1 MEGIQSIRRA
11 TIREL
16 WTDADSVFPTDPSQ
30 VRWWEVWLRR
40 RDGDELR
47 RFTAFVAAQG
57 LRTSEHYLG
66 FGDRT
71 VVLLHATADQ
81 LAHAFHSLDDIAE
94 LRQPHDVAS
103 FLTELPASEQ
113 AEWVDE
119 LRQRLRPA
127 ADGAP
132 VVCILDTGVQDAH
145 PLGDGFPPIE
155 WLSDLRLD
163 KYHHKVVRSGMGT
176 VFRYGNRFGY
186 QPLREHLVRR
196 LESFGIGAKSNQ
208 ILMTQGA
215 NSAMDLVIRYFVPP
229 GATVLVDD
237 PGYYLLF
244 GKLKLADAK
253 IIGVPR
259 LPDGPDLEALEQ
271 LIIQQKPRLYF
282 TQSAG
287 HNPTGTDLAA
297 WKAFRVLKLAQEHNL
312 MIVENDA
319 LADFKPLSA
328 TRLCALDQLERTIYI
343 GSFSKSFSASLRV
356 GFIACSVDLASE
368 LADLKTLI
376 STNSS
381 EYCERTVDVILKE
394 GHYDKHMVRLHN
406 RVTEATELAY
416 KALKSLGATIFG
428 NSSQSLYLWASLPGI
443 SDTHILAKDLQKK
456 GILIAPG
463 RLFCVDSDPACEW
476 SRFNTGALADP
487 LVFRA
492 LQVALADCIQ
502 K

>member
-1 MEGIQSIRRA
+1 MRRSTTIAKNLAQSIGKQIQEGAFARGEKLPSLR
-11 TIREL
+11 TLSEL
-16 WTDADSVFPTDPSQ
+16 HGYSKNTV
-30 VRWWEVWLRR
+30 
-40 RDGDELR
+40 
-47 RFTAFVAAQG
+47 VAAFEILVSMG
-57 LRTSEHYLG
+57 VITPRRGSG
-66 FGDRT
+66 FY
-71 VVLLHATADQ
+71 V
-81 LAHAFHSLDDIAE
+81 
-94 LRQPHDVAS
+94 
-103 FLTELPASEQ
+103 SEQ
-113 AEWVDE
+113 TVRTPADE
-119 LRQRLRPA
+119 EPKSLERAMNIVWMMHEQFK
-127 ADGAP
+127 
-132 VVCILDTGVQDAH
+132 TVQDAH
-145 PLGDGFPPIE
+145 PLGDGFPPVE

-196 LESFGIGAKSNQ
+196 LELFGIGAKPNQ

-215 NSAMDLVIRYFVPP
+215 NAAMDLVIRYFVPP

-259 LPDGPDLEALEQ
+259 LSDGPDLEALEQ
-271 LIIQQKPRLYF
+271 LIIQQKPRLFF
-282 TQSAG
+282 TQSVA

-297 WKAFRVLKLAQEHNL
+297 WKALRVLKLAQEHNL
-312 MIVENDA
+312 LIVENDA

-328 TRLCALDQLERTIYI
+328 TRLSALDQLERTIYI

-356 GFIACSVDLASE
+356 GFVACSPDLASA

-376 STNSS
+376 SGNSS

-394 GHYDKHMVRLHN
+394 GQYDKHMVRLRN
-406 RVTEATELAY
+406 RVTKATELAY
-416 KALKSLGATIFG
+416 KALTSLDASIFG
-428 NSSQSLYLWASLPGI
+428 HSDQSLYLWASLPGI
-443 SDTHILAKDLQKK
+443 TDTHKLAQDLQKK

-463 RLFCVDSDPACEW
+463 RLFLVNSEPACEW

-487 LVFRA
+487 VVFRA
-492 LQVALADCIQ
+492 LQAALRKD
-502 K
+502 

>member
-1 MEGIQSIRRA
+1 MKRSTTIAQDLAQSIGRQIHEGAYARGEKLPSLRA
-11 TIREL
+11 LSERHGYSKNT
-16 WTDADSVFPTDPSQ
+16 V
-30 VRWWEVWLRR
+30 
-40 RDGDELR
+40 
-47 RFTAFVAAQG
+47 VAAFEI
-57 LRTSEHYLG
+57 LVSLG
-66 FGDRT
+66 VIEPRRGSGFY
-71 VVLLHATADQ
+71 VSDQ
-81 LAHAFHSLDDIAE
+81 MARKHVDEESRSLDRAMNIVWMM
-94 LRQPHDVAS
+94 R
-103 FLTELPASEQ
+103 EQ
-113 AEWVDE
+113 FKA
-119 LRQRLRPA
+119 
-127 ADGAP
+127 
-132 VVCILDTGVQDAH
+132 VQDAH
-145 PLGDGFPPIE
+145 PLGDGFPPVE

-196 LESFGIGAKSNQ
+196 LESFGIGAKPDQ

-244 GKLKLADAK
+244 GKLKLADAR

-271 LIIQQKPRLYF
+271 LIIQHKPRLFF

-287 HNPTGTDLAA
+287 HNPTGSDLAA
-297 WKAFRVLKLAQEHNL
+297 WKAFRVLKLAQEHDL
-312 MIVENDA
+312 LIVENDA
-319 LADFKPLSA
+319 LADFKPLA
-328 TRLCALDQLERTIYI
+328 APRLCALDQLERTIYI

-356 GFIACSVDLASE
+356 GFIACSSDLASE

-376 STNSS
+376 SANSS

-394 GHYDKHMVRLHN
+394 GHYDKHMVRLRN
-406 RVTEATELAY
+406 RVAEATELAY
-416 KALKSLGATIFG
+416 QALTSLDATIFG
-428 NSSQSLYLWASLPGI
+428 NSNQSLYLWASLPGI
-443 SDTHILAKDLQKK
+443 SDTQKLAQDLQKK

-463 RLFCVDSDPACEW
+463 RLFLVESEPACEW

-487 LVFRA
+487 VVFKA
-492 LQVALADCIQ
+492 LQAALSDLAC
-502 K
+502 KS

>member
-1 MEGIQSIRRA
+1 MKRSTTIAQDLALSIERQIQEGAYAKGEKLPSLR
-11 TIREL
+11 TLSEL
-16 WTDADSVFPTDPSQ
+16 HGYSKNTV
-30 VRWWEVWLRR
+30 
-40 RDGDELR
+40 
-47 RFTAFVAAQG
+47 VAAFEI
-57 LRTSEHYLG
+57 LVSLG
-66 FGDRT
+66 VIEPRRGSGFY
-71 VVLLHATADQ
+71 VLEKSVRK
-81 LAHAFHSLDDIAE
+81 LAEEEPRSLDRAMNIVWMM
-94 LRQPHDVAS
+94 R
-103 FLTELPASEQ
+103 EQ
-113 AEWVDE
+113 FK
-119 LRQRLRPA
+119 
-127 ADGAP
+127 
-132 VVCILDTGVQDAH
+132 TVQDAH

-196 LESFGIGAKSNQ
+196 LESFGIGAKPNQ

-271 LIIQQKPRLYF
+271 LIIQQKPRLFF
-282 TQSAG
+282 TQSAA

-312 MIVENDA
+312 LIVENDA

-356 GFIACSVDLASE
+356 GFIACSTDLASE

-376 STNSS
+376 SANSS

-394 GHYDKHMVRLHN
+394 GHYDKQMVRLRN

-416 KALKSLGATIFG
+416 QALKTLGANIFG
-428 NSSQSLYLWASLPGI
+428 NSNQSLYLWASLPGFM
-443 SDTHILAKDLQKK
+443 DTHILAKDLQKK

-463 RLFCVDSDPACEW
+463 RLFCVDSEPACEW

-487 LVFRA
+487 MVFKA
-492 LQVALADCIQ
+492 LQAALINNTQ
-502 K
+502 KT

>member
-1 MEGIQSIRRA
+1 MKRSTTIAQDLAQSIGRQIHEGAYTRGEKLPSLRA
-11 TIREL
+11 LSEL
-16 WTDADSVFPTDPSQ
+16 HGYSKNTV
-30 VRWWEVWLRR
+30 
-40 RDGDELR
+40 
-47 RFTAFVAAQG
+47 VAAFEI
-57 LRTSEHYLG
+57 LVSLG
-66 FGDRT
+66 
-71 VVLLHATADQ
+71 VVEPRRGSGFYVSDQ
-81 LAHAFHSLDDIAE
+81 MARKHVDEESRSLDRAMNIVWMM
-94 LRQPHDVAS
+94 R
-103 FLTELPASEQ
+103 EQ
-113 AEWVDE
+113 FKA
-119 LRQRLRPA
+119 
-127 ADGAP
+127 
-132 VVCILDTGVQDAH
+132 VQDAH
-145 PLGDGFPPIE
+145 PLGDGFPPVE

-196 LESFGIGAKSNQ
+196 LESFGIGAKPDQ

-244 GKLKLADAK
+244 GKLKLADAR

-271 LIIQQKPRLYF
+271 LIIQHKPRLFF

-297 WKAFRVLKLAQEHNL
+297 WKGFRVLKLAQEHDL
-312 MIVENDA
+312 LIVENDA
-319 LADFKPLSA
+319 LADFKPLAAS
-328 TRLCALDQLERTIYI
+328 RLCALDQLERTIYI

-356 GFIACSVDLASE
+356 GFIACSSDLASE

-376 STNSS
+376 SANSS
-381 EYCERTVDVILKE
+381 EYCERTVEVILKE
-394 GHYDKHMVRLHN
+394 GHYDKHMVRLRN

-416 KALKSLGATIFG
+416 QALTSLGATIFG
-428 NSSQSLYLWASLPGI
+428 NSNQSLYLWASLPGI
-443 SDTHILAKDLQKK
+443 SDTQKLAQDLQKK
-456 GILIAPG
+456 QILIAPG
-463 RLFCVDSDPACEW
+463 RLFFVDSEPACEW

-487 LVFRA
+487 MVFKA
-492 LQVALADCIQ
+492 LQAALSDTAR
-502 K
+502 KS

>member
-1 MEGIQSIRRA
+1 MKRSTTIAQELALSIERQIQEGAYAKGEKLPSLRA
-11 TIREL
+11 LAEL
-16 WTDADSVFPTDPSQ
+16 HGYSKNTV
-30 VRWWEVWLRR
+30 
-40 RDGDELR
+40 
-47 RFTAFVAAQG
+47 VAAFETLVG
-57 LRTSEHYLG
+57 RGVIEPRRGSGYY
-66 FGDRT
+66 
-71 VVLLHATADQ
+71 V
-81 LAHAFHSLDDIAE
+81 
-94 LRQPHDVAS
+94 
-103 FLTELPASEQ
+103 SEQ
-113 AEWVDE
+113 TVRKQADE
-119 LRQRLRPA
+119 EHRSLERAMNIVWMMREQFK
-127 ADGAP
+127 
-132 VVCILDTGVQDAH
+132 TVQDAH

-196 LESFGIGAKSNQ
+196 LESFGIGAKPNQ

-244 GKLKLADAK
+244 GKLKLADAR

-271 LIIQQKPRLYF
+271 VIIQHKPRLFF

-287 HNPTGTDLAA
+287 HNPTGSDLAA
-297 WKAFRVLKLAQEHNL
+297 WKAFRVLKLAQEHDL

-319 LADFKPLSA
+319 LADFKPLAAS
-328 TRLCALDQLERTIYI
+328 RLCALDQLERTIYI

-356 GFIACSVDLASE
+356 GFIACSPDLASE

-376 STNSS
+376 SANSS

-394 GHYDKHMVRLHN
+394 GHYDKHMVRLRN

-416 KALKSLGATIFG
+416 QALTSLGATIFG
-428 NSSQSLYLWASLPGI
+428 NPNQSLYLWASLPGI
-443 SDTHILAKDLQKK
+443 SDTQKLAQDLQKK
-456 GILIAPG
+456 RILIAPG
-463 RLFCVDSDPACEW
+463 RLFLVDSEPACEW

-487 LVFRA
+487 VAFKA
-492 LQVALADCIQ
+492 LQAALSDNVRKSSIGL
-502 K
+502 

>member
-1 MEGIQSIRRA
+1 MKRSTTIAQDLAQSIGRQIHEGAYARGEKLPSLRA
-11 TIREL
+11 LSEL
-16 WTDADSVFPTDPSQ
+16 HGYSKNTV
-30 VRWWEVWLRR
+30 
-40 RDGDELR
+40 
-47 RFTAFVAAQG
+47 VAAFEILVSMG
-57 LRTSEHYLG
+57 VIEPRRGSG
-66 FGDRT
+66 FYVSDRT
-71 VVLLHATADQ
+71 VRKHVDEESR
-81 LAHAFHSLDDIAE
+81 SLDRAMNIVWMM
-94 LRQPHDVAS
+94 R
-103 FLTELPASEQ
+103 EQ
-113 AEWVDE
+113 FKA
-119 LRQRLRPA
+119 
-127 ADGAP
+127 
-132 VVCILDTGVQDAH
+132 VQDAH
-145 PLGDGFPPIE
+145 PIGDGFPPVE

-176 VFRYGNRFGY
+176 IFRYGNRFGY

-196 LESFGIGAKSNQ
+196 LESFGIGAKPNQ

-244 GKLKLADAK
+244 GKLKLADAR

-271 LIIQQKPRLYF
+271 LIIQHRPRLFF

-297 WKAFRVLKLAQEHNL
+297 WKAFRVLKLAQEHDL
-312 MIVENDA
+312 LIVENDA
-319 LADFKPLSA
+319 LADFKPLAAS
-328 TRLCALDQLERTIYI
+328 RLCALDQLERTIYI

-356 GFIACSVDLASE
+356 GFIACSPDLASE

-376 STNSS
+376 SANSS

-394 GHYDKHMVRLHN
+394 GHYDKHMVRLRN

-416 KALKSLGATIFG
+416 QSLITLGATIFG
-428 NSSQSLYLWASLPGI
+428 NSNQSLYLWASLPGI
-443 SDTHILAKDLQKK
+443 SDTQKLAQDLQKK
-456 GILIAPG
+456 RILIAPG
-463 RLFCVDSDPACEW
+463 RLFLVDSEPACEW

-487 LVFRA
+487 VVFRA
-492 LQVALADCIQ
+492 LEAALSDNVR
-502 K
+502 KS

>member
-1 MEGIQSIRRA
+1 MKRSTTLAQELAQSIERQIQEGAFASGEKLPSLRA
-11 TIREL
+11 LSEL
-16 WTDADSVFPTDPSQ
+16 HGYSKNTV
-30 VRWWEVWLRR
+30 
-40 RDGDELR
+40 
-47 RFTAFVAAQG
+47 VAAFEILVGMGVIEPRRGSGFYVLKQG
-57 LRTSEHYLG
+57 GRKLPDEEPK
-66 FGDRT
+66 
-71 VVLLHATADQ
+71 
-81 LAHAFHSLDDIAE
+81 SLDRAMNIVWMM
-94 LRQPHDVAS
+94 R
-103 FLTELPASEQ
+103 EQ
-113 AEWVDE
+113 FK
-119 LRQRLRPA
+119 
-127 ADGAP
+127 
-132 VVCILDTGVQDAH
+132 TVQDAH

-394 GHYDKHMVRLHN
+394 GHYDKHMVRLRN

>member
-1 MEGIQSIRRA
+1 MKRSTTIAQDLAQSIERQIHEGAYAAGEKLPSLR
-11 TIREL
+11 TLSEL
-16 WTDADSVFPTDPSQ
+16 HGYSKNTV
-30 VRWWEVWLRR
+30 
-40 RDGDELR
+40 
-47 RFTAFVAAQG
+47 VAAFEMLVSTG
-57 LRTSEHYLG
+57 VVEPRRGSGFYVSEQ
-66 FGDRT
+66 
-71 VVLLHATADQ
+71 VVRKPLEEEHR
-81 LAHAFHSLDDIAE
+81 SLDRAMNIVWMM
-94 LRQPHDVAS
+94 R
-103 FLTELPASEQ
+103 EQ
-113 AEWVDE
+113 FK
-119 LRQRLRPA
+119 
-127 ADGAP
+127 
-132 VVCILDTGVQDAH
+132 TVQDVH

-186 QPLREHLVRR
+186 QPLLEHLVRR
-196 LESFGIGAKSNQ
+196 LESFGIGAKANQ

-271 LIIQQKPRLYF
+271 LIIQHRPRLFF

-297 WKAFRVLKLAQEHNL
+297 WKAFRVLKLAQEHDL
-312 MIVENDA
+312 LLVENDA
-319 LADFKPLSA
+319 LADFKPLAVS
-328 TRLCALDQLERTIYI
+328 RLSALDQLERTIYI

-356 GFIACSVDLASE
+356 GFIACSADLASE

-376 STNSS
+376 SANSS

-394 GHYDKHMVRLHN
+394 GHYDKHMVRLRN

-416 KALKSLGATIFG
+416 KALTSLGATIFG
-428 NSSQSLYLWASLPGI
+428 NSNQSLYLWASLPGI
-443 SDTHILAKDLQKK
+443 TDTHKLAQDLQKK
-456 GILIAPG
+456 KILIAPG
-463 RLFCVDSDPACEW
+463 KLFRVDPEPACEW

-487 LVFRA
+487 VVFKAFQSA
-492 LQVALADCIQ
+492 LSGKLRRG
-502 K
+502 

>member
-1 MEGIQSIRRA
+1 MKRPTTIAQDLAHSIERQIREGAYVGGEKLPSIRTLA
-11 TIREL
+11 EL
-16 WTDADSVFPTDPSQ
+16 HGYSKNTV
-30 VRWWEVWLRR
+30 
-40 RDGDELR
+40 
-47 RFTAFVAAQG
+47 VAAFEM
-57 LRTSEHYLG
+57 LVS
-66 FGDRT
+66 
-71 VVLLHATADQ
+71 
-81 LAHAFHSLDDIAE
+81 
-94 LRQPHDVAS
+94 
-103 FLTELPASEQ
+103 
-113 AEWVDE
+113 
-119 LRQRLRPA
+119 
-127 ADGAP
+127 
-132 VVCILDTGVQDAH
+132 TGVIEPRRGSGYYVLEQTARKPPEEEHRSLERAMNIVWMMREQFKTVQDTH

-196 LESFGIGAKSNQ
+196 LESFGIGAKANQ

-271 LIIQQKPRLYF
+271 LIIQHRPRLFF

-297 WKAFRVLKLAQEHNL
+297 WKAFRVLKLAQEHDL
-312 MIVENDA
+312 LLVENDA
-319 LADFKPLSA
+319 LADFKPLAVS
-328 TRLCALDQLERTIYI
+328 RLSALDQLERTIYI

-356 GFIACSVDLASE
+356 GFIACSADLASE

-376 STNSS
+376 SANSS

-394 GHYDKHMVRLHN
+394 GHYDKHMVRLRN
-406 RVTEATELAY
+406 RVTEATQLAY
-416 KALKSLGATIFG
+416 KALTALGATIFG
-428 NSSQSLYLWASLPGI
+428 NSNQSLYLWASLPGVT
-443 SDTHILAKDLQKK
+443 DTHKLAQDLQKK
-456 GILIAPG
+456 KILIAPG
-463 RLFCVDSDPACEW
+463 KLFRVDSDPACEW

-487 LVFRA
+487 VVFTA
-492 LQVALADCIQ
+492 FQVALSGNIQ
-502 K
+502 RG

>member
-1 MEGIQSIRRA
+1 MKRSTTIAQDLAQSIGRQIHEGAYARGEKLPSLRA
-11 TIREL
+11 LSERHGYSKNT
-16 WTDADSVFPTDPSQ
+16 V
-30 VRWWEVWLRR
+30 
-40 RDGDELR
+40 
-47 RFTAFVAAQG
+47 VAAFEI
-57 LRTSEHYLG
+57 LVSLG
-66 FGDRT
+66 VIEPRRGSGFY
-71 VVLLHATADQ
+71 VSDQ
-81 LAHAFHSLDDIAE
+81 MARKHVDEESRSLDRAMNIVWMM
-94 LRQPHDVAS
+94 R
-103 FLTELPASEQ
+103 EQ
-113 AEWVDE
+113 FKA
-119 LRQRLRPA
+119 
-127 ADGAP
+127 
-132 VVCILDTGVQDAH
+132 VQDAH
-145 PLGDGFPPIE
+145 PLGDGFPPVE

-196 LESFGIGAKSNQ
+196 LESFGIGAKPDQ

-244 GKLKLADAK
+244 GKLKLADAR

-271 LIIQQKPRLYF
+271 LIIQHKPRLFF

-287 HNPTGTDLAA
+287 HNPTGSDLAA
-297 WKAFRVLKLAQEHNL
+297 WKAFRVLKLAQEHDL
-312 MIVENDA
+312 LIVENDA
-319 LADFKPLSA
+319 LADFKPLA
-328 TRLCALDQLERTIYI
+328 APRLCALDQLERTIYI

-356 GFIACSVDLASE
+356 GFIACSSDLASE

-376 STNSS
+376 SANSS

-394 GHYDKHMVRLHN
+394 GHYDKHMVRLRN
-406 RVTEATELAY
+406 RVAEATELAY
-416 KALKSLGATIFG
+416 QALTSLDATIFG
-428 NSSQSLYLWASLPGI
+428 NSNQSLYLWASLPGI
-443 SDTHILAKDLQKK
+443 SDTQKLAQDLQKK

-463 RLFCVDSDPACEW
+463 RLFLVESEPACEW

-487 LVFRA
+487 VVFKA
-492 LQVALADCIQ
+492 LQAALSDLAR
-502 K
+502 KS

>member
-1 MEGIQSIRRA
+1 MKRTKTVAQELALSIERQIQEGAFSSGEKLPSLR
-11 TIREL
+11 TLSEL
-16 WTDADSVFPTDPSQ
+16 HGYSKNTV
-30 VRWWEVWLRR
+30 
-40 RDGDELR
+40 
-47 RFTAFVAAQG
+47 VAAFEILVSMG
-57 LRTSEHYLG
+57 VIEPRRGSG
-66 FGDRT
+66 FF
-71 VVLLHATADQ
+71 VLEQAVRKQADEEPK
-81 LAHAFHSLDDIAE
+81 SLDRAMNIVWMM
-94 LRQPHDVAS
+94 R
-103 FLTELPASEQ
+103 EQ
-113 AEWVDE
+113 FK
-119 LRQRLRPA
+119 
-127 ADGAP
+127 
-132 VVCILDTGVQDAH
+132 TVQDAL

-196 LESFGIGAKSNQ
+196 LESFGIGAKPNQ

-271 LIIQQKPRLYF
+271 LIIQQKPRLFF

-312 MIVENDA
+312 MVVENDA

-356 GFIACSVDLASE
+356 GFIACSADLASE

-376 STNSS
+376 SANSS

-394 GHYDKHMVRLHN
+394 GPYDKQMVRLRK

-416 KALKSLGATIFG
+416 QALTSLGATIFG
-428 NSSQSLYLWASLPGI
+428 NSNQSLYLWASLPGI
-443 SDTHILAKDLQKK
+443 TDTQLLAKDLQMK

-463 RLFCVDSDPACEW
+463 RLFCVDSNLACEW

-487 LVFRA
+487 VVFRA
-492 LQVALADCIQ
+492 LQAALTDNVLVS
-502 K
+502 